1 MVLPVLLGLSAV
13 CACVHSAVVPSSLN
27 ITAPTALTQA
37 TASNALA
44 NDELQISCN
53 APLHGQNLKVPSC
66 KNVFTVI
73 SKDQKQFTFAE
84 RGAMVPYDLPL
95 PYRLQSSQ

>member
-1 MVLPVLLGLSAV
+1 MIPVLLGLSAV
-13 CACVHSAVVPSSLN
+13 AACVHSSVVPNPSNN
-27 ITAPTALTQA
+27 IALTAVAQA

-44 NDELQISCN
+44 NSDLQISCN
-53 APLHGQNLKVPSC
+53 APLYGQNLKVPSC

-73 SKDQKQFTFAE
+73 AKDQKQFTFAE
-84 RGAMVPYDLPL
+84 RGATVPHDLPL